1 MYLKLR
7 QNEDEQQFLQLER
20 LQLRLHL
27 VKRRLIDDQ
36 DLVGIRFQRQTIL
49 R

>member
-7 QNEDEQQFLQLER
+7 QNEDALQFLQLR
-20 LQLRLHL
+20 RQQLRLHL

-36 DLVGIRFQRQTIL
+36 DLVETKSQRQTIL